1 MEEFTYVTRRPPAL
15 ARWVESIWYARGRID
30 YARERIA
37 PTGSTVAVVVLG
49 DPIRLVAGDGPAFV
63 AGGGFLLGPHDRPVV
78 NEPLGETHCVGVVTT
93 PVGCRALFGVA
104 PASVRGRVVDL
115 PSAWPAAADLRR
127 ALRHGPAPE
136 EALDSYQSV
145 LAPGEPSLAVRR
157 CAAAVAALES
167 DPMRPIAGLAAE
179 LGVSHGHLDRE
190 FTAVVGLP
198 PRVLSRIL
206 RLRALL
212 AAVDVY
218 GTVDWTG
225 LAAGYGWFDQSHFIR
240 DFRRHTGV
248 TPSRYVAAQRAA
260 YPPDLAEPGFIPE
273 VDVKP
278 EAGVDVKSVQDGGA
292 RVRARSRA

>member
-1 MEEFTYVTRRPPAL
+1 MTRRPPGL
-15 ARWVESIWYARGRID
+15 APWVESIWYARGRIE

-49 DPIRLVAGDGPAFV
+49 DPIRLVAGDGPGFV
-63 AGGGFLLGPHDRPVV
+63 AREGFLLGPHDRPVV

-93 PVGCRALFGVA
+93 PVGCGAILGVA
-104 PASVRGRVVDL
+104 PAAVRGRVVDL
-115 PSAWPAAADLRR
+115 LSAWPVAADLRR
-127 ALRHGPAPE
+127 TLLHGRSPE

-145 LAPGEPSLAVRR
+145 LKPREASPAVRR
-157 CAAAVAALES
+157 CATAVAGLES
-167 DPMRPIAGLAAE
+167 DPMRSIAGLAAE

-190 FTAVVGLP
+190 FTAVVGLS

-212 AAVDVY
+212 AAIDVY
-218 GTVDWTG
+218 GPVDWTG
-225 LAAGYGWFDQSHFIR
+225 LAAAYGWFDQSHFIR

-260 YPPDLAEPGFIPE
+260 LPPELAEPGFVPE
-273 VDVKP
+273 VD
-278 EAGVDVKSVQDGGA
+278 VDVKSVQDAG
-292 RVRARSRA
+292 RPPRARSRP

>member
-1 MEEFTYVTRRPPAL
+1 MTRRPPAL

-63 AGGGFLLGPHDRPVV
+63 AGDGFLLGPHDRPVV
-78 NEPLGETHCVGVVTT
+78 NEPLGETHCVGVVAT
-93 PVGCRALFGVA
+93 PVGSGALFGVA

-115 PSAWPAAADLRR
+115 PSAWPAAVELRR
-127 ALRHGPAPE
+127 TLLRGQGAE
-136 EALDSYQSV
+136 EALDAYESL
-145 LAPGEPSLAVRR
+145 LAPGEPSPAVRR
-157 CAAAVAALES
+157 CEAAVAGLES
-167 DPMRPIAGLAAE
+167 DPMRSIAGLAAE

-190 FTAVVGLP
+190 FTSVVGLS
-198 PRVLSRIL
+198 PRVLARIL

-212 AAVDVY
+212 AAIDVY
-218 GTVDWTG
+218 GPVDWTG
-225 LAAGYGWFDQSHFIR
+225 LAAVYGWFDQSHFIR

-260 YPPDLAEPGFIPE
+260 FTPELVEPGFVPE
-273 VDVKP
+273 V
-278 EAGVDVKSVQDGGA
+278 GVDVKSVQDA
-292 RVRARSRA
+292 ERPVRARSRP

>member
-1 MEEFTYVTRRPPAL
+1 MTRRPPAL

-63 AGGGFLLGPHDRPVV
+63 AGDGFLLGPHDRPVV
-78 NEPLGETHCVGVVTT
+78 NEPLGETHCVGVVAT
-93 PVGCRALFGVA
+93 PVGSGALFGVA

-115 PSAWPAAADLRR
+115 PSAWPAAAELRR
-127 ALRHGPAPE
+127 TLLRGQGGE
-136 EALDSYQSV
+136 EALDSYQGV
-145 LAPGEPSLAVRR
+145 LAPGEPSAAVRR
-157 CAAAVAALES
+157 CEAAVAGLES
-167 DPMRPIAGLAAE
+167 DPMRSIAGLAAE

-190 FTAVVGLP
+190 FTSVVGLS

-212 AAVDVY
+212 AAIDVY
-218 GTVDWTG
+218 GPVDWTG
-225 LAAGYGWFDQSHFIR
+225 LAAAYGWFDQSHFIR

-260 YPPDLAEPGFIPE
+260 FTPELVEPGFVPE
-273 VDVKP
+273 V
-278 EAGVDVKSVQDGGA
+278 GVDVKSVQDA
-292 RVRARSRA
+292 ERPVRARSRP